1 MFALSRGGGAS
12 VARHARNFQGSP
24 IFALW
29 ATSSFISLKQTDEP
43 HSDGTKKSKS
53 DGKKPLPVQPDND
66 EKRVLDM
73 LDEMPDSQP
82 GSKKYKPA
90 LKKLEYCI
98 TRTKH

>member
-1 MFALSRGGGAS
+1 MA
-12 VARHARNFQGSP
+12 P
-24 IFALW
+24 
-29 ATSSFISLKQTDEP
+29 
-43 HSDGTKKSKS
+43 KSKS

-90 LKKLEYCI
+90 LKTDRRFVVVGPVL
-98 TRTKH
+98 RS

>member
-1 MFALSRGGGAS
+1 MA
-12 VARHARNFQGSP
+12 P
-24 IFALW
+24 
-29 ATSSFISLKQTDEP
+29 
-43 HSDGTKKSKS
+43 KSKS

-73 LDEMPDSQP
+73 LDEMPDSQH